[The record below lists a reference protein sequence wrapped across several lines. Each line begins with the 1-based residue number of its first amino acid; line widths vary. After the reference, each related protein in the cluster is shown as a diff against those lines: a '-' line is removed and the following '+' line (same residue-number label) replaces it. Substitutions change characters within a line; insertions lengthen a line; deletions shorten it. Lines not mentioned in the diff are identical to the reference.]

1 MIMKHSL
8 LLTPGPLT
16 TTESVKKAMQGDW
29 CTWEDEYKA
38 LTRSIRQK
46 LVEISGGDDRFTA
59 VLMQGSG
66 TFSVEA
72 AIGTFVS
79 QDDHMLIGVNGA
91 YGRRLVEI
99 AERMRIPCSTF
110 STSDTKQLDPELLET
125 ILKSDSS
132 ITHVVFVHSETT
144 SGLLNPA
151 DELCRIA
158 KKYGTTTIVDAMSSF
173 GGMNMSIQE
182 WDIDVLVSS
191 ANKCLQGVPGFGFII
206 ANSSLLSTR
215 KDCAP
220 SLSLDLYDQF
230 ETMENDGGK
239 WRFTSPTHAVHA
251 FSQALEELDE
261 EGGVSKREQ
270 RYRMNM
276 NILINGMKELGFQ
289 TAIEKKI
296 QSPFIASFLYPE
308 HDFSFDSFYKA
319 LKKEGFIIYP
329 GKLTDLP
336 AFRIGV
342 IGDVVGSDMVRLLGA
357 IKAYVVRE
365 EAISI

>member
-1 MIMKHSL
+1 MRQSL

-16 TTESVKKAMQGDW
+16 TTETVKNAMQGDW

-38 LTRSIRQK
+38 LTRNIRQK
-46 LVEISGGDDRFTA
+46 LVEISGGDDQFTA

-72 AIGTFVS
+72 TIGTFVS

-91 YGRRLVEI
+91 YGRRMVEI
-99 AERMRIPCSTF
+99 AERMRIPYSTF
-110 STSDTKQLDPELLET
+110 STNDTRQLDPALLET
-125 ILKSDSS
+125 ILESDES

-151 DELCRIA
+151 AQLCHTA
-158 KKYGTTTIVDAMSSF
+158 KKYGKITIVDAMSSF
-173 GGMNMSIQE
+173 GGMEMCMQK
-182 WDIDVLVSS
+182 WGMDVLVSS
-191 ANKCLQGVPGFGFII
+191 ANKCLQGVPGFGFVI
-206 ANSSLLSTR
+206 ADSYLLSTR
-215 KDCAP
+215 KDCSP
-220 SLSLDLYDQF
+220 SLSLDLYDQY
-230 ETMENDGGK
+230 ETMENDDGK

-251 FSQALEELDE
+251 FSQALAELDE

-276 NILINGMKELGFQ
+276 DILIEGMEKMGFQ
-289 TAIEKKI
+289 TAIEKEI

-308 HDFSFDSFYKA
+308 HGFSFDSFYRA
-319 LKKEGFIIYP
+319 LKKDGFIIYP

-342 IGDVVGSDMVRLLGA
+342 IGDVTGSDMQRLLDA
-357 IKAYVVRE
+357 IKAYIVKE
-365 EAISI
+365 EAVSI